1 MIIDNNGKDFI
12 KKLEGWRNH
21 PYLDSANVPTIGYG
35 FTYYKDGTRV
45 TMQDS
50 PMTLKEGDEL
60 IESIIPIYEDAVH
73 RQIKV
78 KLTQNQYTALVS
90 FTYNLGEG
98 NLKSSTLLKKININ
112 PCDLSITAEFKKWI
126 YSDGKK
132 SKGLKKRRNQEA
144 FLYFS

>member
-21 PYLDSANVPTIGYG
+21 PYLDSANVSTIGYG

-60 IESIIPIYEDAVH
+60 IESINPTYEDAVH

-98 NLKSSTLLKKININ
+98 NLKSST
-112 PCDLSITAEFKKWI
+112 
-126 YSDGKK
+126 
-132 SKGLKKRRNQEA
+132 
-144 FLYFS
+144 